1 MDFVTEMGYLSWFSI
16 GLVFILAEMFV
27 PGTYLI
33 WFGFSAFVMGIL
45 VSIFTFSA
53 TETLVLFALVSAAF
67 SGIGWYA
74 YAKVLK
80 KTKVPEKYKYL
91 NDMAGAHIGKVYN
104 LSEDVIDGRSKAK
117 VGDSFWLVEIGEPL
131 KKGSK
136 VRITDVK
143 DGVILVAEKYEAA
156 PVSKEE

>member
-1 MDFVTEMGYLSWFSI
+1 MEWITELGYLSWFAI
-16 GLVFILAEMFV
+16 GVLFVLAEMFV

-45 VSIFTFSA
+45 VSIFTFTA
-53 TETLVLFALVSAAF
+53 TETLVWFALISAAF

-74 YAKVLK
+74 YAKVLN

-104 LSEDVIDGRSKAK
+104 LSEDVVDGRSKAK
-117 VGDSFWLVEIGEPL
+117 VGDSFWLVEIDEPL
-131 KKGSK
+131 KKGAK
-136 VRITDVK
+136 VKIKDVK
-143 DGVILVAEKYEAA
+143 DGVILIAEKFE
-156 PVSKEE
+156 